1 MGNMNEFEKAG
12 IEAMEI
18 VLLGKYKAIIN
29 ENSIL
34 RQDLLKAEKD
44 AMIATLEIIGYT
56 VSYDVDKD
64 LKIKAFHITK

>member
-1 MGNMNEFEKAG
+1 MDEFEKAG
-12 IEAMEI
+12 IKTMEI

-34 RQDLLKAEKD
+34 RQNLLKTEKD
-44 AMIATLEIIGYT
+44 AMIATLEIMGYT

>member
-1 MGNMNEFEKAG
+1 MNEFEKAG

-18 VLLGKYKAIIN
+18 ILMAKHKAMIN
-29 ENSIL
+29 ENSIIL
-34 RQDLLKAEKD
+34 YDLLKAEQD
-44 AMIATLEIIGYT
+44 AMIATLEIMGYT